1 MAIGVFGLLVAGA
14 FGLAAGSIELTREV
28 NGFETRELAR
38 MRFLQLCRA
47 TFRELPGTARFR
59 LLQMDA
65 PAGGGAASQLLRLS
79 GHPRAFPVG
88 VAKASAGEAFA
99 SIMPDLTILTTR
111 PDGAGGRMLQLYHLA
126 GEDALRFEEEPS
138 MAGLKG
144 EALNLLRGIRVMRW
158 RFYDAKQEEWL
169 DLWKEDNVRPRFVEL
184 TLQLNGDQ
192 RPYRSVFWVPEAQ
205 LPNDF
210 QPLPGSPPSGNP
222 NPELPPG
229 SGNVPTIQV
238 EAPGVT
244 LQP

>member
-59 LLQMDA
+59 LSSGEA
-65 PAGGGAASQLLRLS
+65 AGGAGGGQSQMLRLS

-88 VAKASAGEAFA
+88 LAKASSEALA
-99 SIMPDLTILTTR
+99 SIMPDLTVLTAR
-111 PDGAGGRMLQLYHLA
+111 PDGAGGLMLQLYHLA
-126 GEDALRFEEEPS
+126 GEEAMRFEEEPS
-138 MAGLKG
+138 LAGLKG
-144 EALNLLRGIRVMRW
+144 EALNLLRGIRVVRW

-169 DLWKEDNVRPRFVEL
+169 DQWKEEGVRPRFVEL

-205 LPNDF
+205 LPSDF
-210 QPLPGSPPSGNP
+210 QQQPGNP
-222 NPELPPG
+222 NLENPP
-229 SGNVPTIQV
+229 GNVPTIQV
-238 EAPGVT
+238 DVPSVKVEP
-244 LQP
+244 